1 MRMRQ
6 ISILLVLLAP
16 VQSQDAPVTQ
26 VTTQTAPALH
36 HGWLLEI
43 LDGNFGGAAALYEQA
58 GEDETIPA
66 ELRALALARRV
77 ELERLRTGGQNLD
90 LLVEQLE
97 NLLREIDS
105 SINLAGLRAAV
116 RSVPTDG
123 LAQAAA
129 EGENSLRDWLESHR
143 GGRGQRDPMDTRPLV
158 PALYTRFLDELGRS
172 RQATDDIAQ
181 QRLWREMSRGRRF
194 RLTRPRAVEY
204 LDLVLDGRQEDAT
217 RARRFL
223 RSSQVSGVPVPADPS
238 SALQMAR
245 RRLDSQLARVDLN
258 PEERRVLRRLQ
269 ERLGKLADE
278 GQDREAYD
286 LLRNLPV
293 FGDLLLGPGG

>member
-43 LDGNFGGAAALYEQA
+43 LDGNFGGAASLYEQA

-97 NLLREIDS
+97 ILLREIGS
-105 SINLAGLRAAV
+105 SINIGAFRAA
-116 RSVPTDG
+116 RRPVPTDG

-143 GGRGQRDPMDTRPLV
+143 GGRGSNPMDTRPLV
-158 PALYTRFLDELGRS
+158 PDLYTTFLNELNRS
-172 RQATDDIAQ
+172 RQARDDIAQ

-217 RARRFL
+217 QARRFL

-278 GQDREAYD
+278 GQDHEAYD